1 MKAPAMTSV
10 SRFAPTSA
18 RKLRLRGR
26 AFAAAALAVAA
37 VCGLAAVPAAA
48 ASDTAASDTPASG
61 TSLSQDELRRE
72 VARTLREAGYIGMT
86 VEVRDGRRRIHAR
99 AGEAELDTGR
109 PVPYGANFRA
119 ASTTKAFVATVV
131 LQLAAEGRL
140 SLDDTVEKWL
150 PGVVSGH
157 GNDGS
162 RITIRHL
169 LQHTSGIYNYGLEE
183 DLGNTAED
191 FERTKL
197 YHFDP
202 EQSVAGAMRHS
213 PDFPPADPDDPEPK
227 WNYSNPNYM
236 LAGMIIKKVTGRPWA
251 EEVRDRI
258 IRPLG
263 LKDTYE
269 PGDDPYLKQPYAHT
283 YHRFTGSG
291 RWTDTTV
298 RNISWADAAGS
309 LVTSQRDLDRFF
321 AALFGGRLLP
331 AAQLAEMRRTVP
343 VGADFEMAFP
353 GLRYGLGLMRQ
364 PLSCGG
370 DRWGHGGDLE
380 GGTVR
385 TAFSADGRRSVV
397 ISASGTTSDDE
408 RLLKAEK
415 AVQALLDRVMCGQV
429 VRR

>member
-1 MKAPAMTSV
+1 MKETAMTPSV
-10 SRFAPTSA
+10 PTSA
-18 RKLRLRGR
+18 HKLRRGQLRSKKLRLRGM
-26 AFAAAALAVAA
+26 AAAAALAVVAA
-37 VCGLAAVPAAA
+37 GGVAAVPAAA
-48 ASDTAASDTPASG
+48 SSDTSPG
-61 TSLSQDELRRE
+61 QDELRDE
-72 VARTLREAGYIGMT
+72 VARTLREAGYIGMS
-86 VEVRDGRRRIHAR
+86 VEVRDGRRRILAR
-99 AGEAELDTGR
+99 AGEAELHTGR

-119 ASTTKAFVATVV
+119 ASVTKTFVATVV

-140 SLDDTVEKWL
+140 SLDDTVDSWL
-150 PGVVSGH
+150 PGLVSGH

-162 RITIRHL
+162 RITIRNL

-202 EQSVAGAMRHS
+202 EQSIAGAMRHS

-236 LAGMIIKKVTGRPWA
+236 LAGLIIKKATGRPWA
-251 EEVRDRI
+251 DEVRDRI

-269 PGDDPYLKQPYAHT
+269 PGDDPYLKQPYAHN
-283 YHRFTGSG
+283 YHRFPDSD

-321 AALFGGRLLP
+321 TALLGGRLLP

-370 DRWGHGGDLE
+370 YRWGHGGDLE

-408 RLLKAEK
+408 RLLRAEK
-415 AVQALLDRVMCGQV
+415 AVQALLDRVMCGEV
-429 VRR
+429 ARR